1 MTAPE
6 SIHMGLVGLGVMGR
20 NLALN
25 MADHG
30 AAVVAHDPWP
40 EARAAFATALDEAP
54 DARVSVAE
62 TVADMVAALPRPR
75 AVLIMVKAG
84 DPVDAVLE
92 SLLPLLEAGDTVIDG
107 GNAHYR
113 DTQRRETALRGR
125 GLAFIGLGV
134 SGGEAGA
141 RHGPALMAGGDAA
154 AFETCRPLLEAIAAR
169 FAGDPC
175 CALVGGAGAGHFV
188 KMVHNGIEYALMQ
201 AIAEAFHLM
210 RDAGGLTHDAMAT
223 VFERW
228 NEGELAAYLIEITA
242 IVLRRPDDLADG
254 PLVEAI
260 LDTAGQKG
268 TGRWS
273 SEAALD
279 LGVPAPTIAE
289 AVFARALAAGR
300 DERLATAAVWAGTEQ
315 ATAVPPA
322 PWQPDGPEVEA
333 VRQALLGTVMAA
345 FDQGLALIR
354 AGAQVN
360 GWSTDPAVV
369 ARIWRAGCV
378 IRAALLDDIAGAL
391 DGPDAP
397 PSLLRAP
404 ALAARTAALMVGWR
418 TTVARGAMA
427 GIPLPALSS
436 ALAYV
441 EGARREHL
449 PANLIQAQRDVF
461 GAHTYERR
469 DRAGTFHTDWLRPR
483 RFRA

>member
-1 MTAPE
+1 MNAPE
-6 SIHMGLVGLGVMGR
+6 RIHMGLIGLGVMGR

-30 AAVVAHDPWP
+30 ATVVAHDPWP
-40 EARAAFATALDEAP
+40 QARRAFGTALDATPEP
-54 DARVSVAE
+54 RISVLE
-62 TVADMVAALPRPR
+62 TPADMVAALPRPR

-84 DPVDAVLE
+84 EPVDVVLDD
-92 SLLPLLEAGDTVIDG
+92 LAPLLDPGDTLIDG
-107 GNAHYR
+107 GNSFYR
-113 DTQRRETALRGR
+113 DTQRRESALRAR

-134 SGGEAGA
+134 SGGEEGA

-154 AFETCRPLLEAIAAR
+154 AFETCRPVLEAIAAR
-169 FAGDPC
+169 FAGAPC
-175 CALVGGAGAGHFV
+175 CALVGGDGAGHFV

-201 AIAEAFHLM
+201 AIAEAYHLM
-210 RDAGGLTHDAMAT
+210 RDGGGLTHDAMAT
-223 VFERW
+223 LFERW
-228 NEGELAAYLIEITA
+228 NGGELAAYLIEITA
-242 IVLRRPDDLADG
+242 VVLRRPDDLADG

-300 DERLATAAVWAGTEQ
+300 DARLATAAVWAGAGQ
-315 ATAVPPA
+315 AAAEPA
-322 PWQPDGPEVEA
+322 ATWDSDGPEVEA
-333 VRQALLGTVMAA
+333 VRQALMGAFMAS

-354 AGAQVN
+354 AGAQAN
-360 GWSTDPAVV
+360 GWTTDLARV
-369 ARIWRAGCV
+369 AEIWRAGCV
-378 IRAALLDDIAGAL
+378 IRAALLDDIAVTLG
-391 DGPDAP
+391 GPDAP

-404 ALAARTAALMVGWR
+404 ALAARMAALMTGWR
-418 TTVARGAMA
+418 ATVARGVMA
-427 GIPLPALSS
+427 GLPMPALSS

-441 EGARREHL
+441 EGARRERL

-469 DRAGTFHTDWLRPR
+469 DRAGTFHTDWGL
-483 RFRA
+483 